1 MADLKSSYDLI
12 IVGGGP
18 AGYTAAIY
26 GIRASLSTLLIAGEK
41 AGGQLMLTTDVEDY
55 PGFPK
60 GIQGPELMKLF
71 RDQALNLGVDIINE
85 NVTKADVK
93 GKTKYLWADNK
104 KYSAKVVIISTGAS
118 AKWLGLKN
126 EQRLIG
132 KGVTSCA
139 VCDGYFF
146 KNKSVAVVGGGD
158 TAMREALY
166 MSKLASQVTVI
177 HRRDELKA
185 QAVLQERAKKNPKI
199 KFIWNTELQDVL
211 GTEKVIGVKLVN
223 NKTKKISE
231 LKIDGLFVA
240 IGHKPNTEFLKGQLK
255 LDSHNYIELK
265 EPGVST
271 KTNIPGVF
279 AAGDVHDYRY
289 MQAVTAA
296 SAGCKAALDAHEY
309 LEQV

>member
-1 MADLKSSYDLI
+1 MAISKSTYDLI

-104 KYSAKVVIISTGAS
+104 KYSAKVVILSTGAS

-146 KNKSVAVVGGGD
+146 KNKPVAVVG
-158 TAMREALY
+158 
-166 MSKLASQVTVI
+166 
-177 HRRDELKA
+177 
-185 QAVLQERAKKNPKI
+185 
-199 KFIWNTELQDVL
+199 
-211 GTEKVIGVKLVN
+211 
-223 NKTKKISE
+223 
-231 LKIDGLFVA
+231 
-240 IGHKPNTEFLKGQLK
+240 
-255 LDSHNYIELK
+255 
-265 EPGVST
+265 
-271 KTNIPGVF
+271 
-279 AAGDVHDYRY
+279 
-289 MQAVTAA
+289 
-296 SAGCKAALDAHEY
+296 
-309 LEQV
+309 

>member
-1 MADLKSSYDLI
+1 MVDLKSSYDLI
-12 IVGGGP
+12 VVGGGP

-255 LDSHNYIELK
+255 LDDHNYIELK

>member
-1 MADLKSSYDLI
+1 MAALKSSYDLI

-26 GIRASLSTLLIAGEK
+26 GIRANMSTLLIAGEK

-60 GIQGPELMKLF
+60 GVQGPELMKLF

-85 NVTKADVK
+85 DVTKADAK
-93 GKTKYLWADNK
+93 GKIKYAWADNK
-104 KYSAKVVIISTGAS
+104 KYSAKVIIIATGAS

-139 VCDGYFF
+139 VCDGAFF
-146 KNKSVAVVGGGD
+146 KNKPVAVVGGGD
-158 TAMREALY
+158 TAMREAIF
-166 MSKLASQVTVI
+166 MANLASSVTII

-185 QAVLQERAKKNPKI
+185 QEVLQDRVKANKKI
-199 KFIWNTELQDVL
+199 KFLWNTEVQDVL
-211 GTEKVIGVKLVN
+211 GNEKVTGIKLIN
-223 NKTKKISE
+223 NKTKKTSE
-231 LKIDGLFVA
+231 LKIDGLFIA
-240 IGHKPNTEFLKGQLK
+240 IGHKPNTGFLKGQVK
-255 LDSHNYIELK
+255 LDDHNYIALK

-271 KTNIPGVF
+271 KTSVPGVF

-309 LEQV
+309 LEQS

>member
-1 MADLKSSYDLI
+1 MAVSPPPTTATGLFLKKYPSQ
-12 IVGGGP
+12 
-18 AGYTAAIY
+18 TA
-26 GIRASLSTLLIAGEK
+26 
-41 AGGQLMLTTDVEDY
+41 QLVTPL
-55 PGFPK
+55 PINLCSF
-60 GIQGPELMKLF
+60 F
-71 RDQALNLGVDIINE
+71 RPSHLALAPVE

-93 GKTKYLWADNK
+93 GKTKYLRADNK
-104 KYSAKVVIISTGAS
+104 KNYAKVVKLSTGAS

-146 KNKSVAVVGGGD
+146 KNKPVAVVGGGD

-166 MSKLASQVTVI
+166 MSKLASQVIVI
-177 HRRDELKA
+177 NRRDELKA
-185 QAVLQERAKKNPKI
+185 QAILQKRAKANPKI
-199 KFIWNTELQDVL
+199 KFVWNTEIQDVL
-211 GTEKVIGVKLVN
+211 GKEKVIGVKLIN

-231 LKIDGLFVA
+231 LKIDGLFIA
-240 IGHKPNTEFLKGQLK
+240 IGHKPNTDFLKGQLK
-255 LDSHNYIELK
+255 LDDHNYIELK
-265 EPGVST
+265 EPGIST

-279 AAGDVHDYRY
+279 AAGDVHDYKY

>member
-1 MADLKSSYDLI
+1 MAISKSTYDLI

-93 GKTKYLWADNK
+93 GKTKYLWVDNK

-166 MSKLASQVTVI
+166 MSKLAS
-177 HRRDELKA
+177 
-185 QAVLQERAKKNPKI
+185 
-199 KFIWNTELQDVL
+199 L